1 MDATMTLEL
10 TEREGR
16 DLRTALAIR
25 LVGMREELVHT
36 DDREY
41 RAGLKATIE
50 QLEVI
55 QARLERLLAGN
66 AS

>member
-1 MDATMTLEL
+1 MMFEL

-25 LVGMREELVHT
+25 LVGMQEELVHT

-41 RAGLKATIE
+41 RADLKATIE
-50 QLEVI
+50 RLEEI
-55 QARLERLLAGN
+55 QGRLERLLAG
-66 AS
+66 ATR